1 MPYLQKLEK
10 SVTNPDVVFVSISLD
25 ENREA
30 WEKKMDQLKLDGHQ
44 WIVKDGAFTDMLNV
58 RGIPHF
64 LLYGKND
71 KLMQYK
77 AERPAIGVPLRDRL
91 NQLK

>member
-1 MPYLQKLEK
+1 M
-10 SVTNPDVVFVSISLD
+10 
-25 ENREA
+25 
-30 WEKKMDQLKLDGHQ
+30 
-44 WIVKDGAFTDMLNV
+44 DMLNV

>member
-1 MPYLQKLEK
+1 
-10 SVTNPDVVFVSISLD
+10 
-25 ENREA
+25 
-30 WEKKMDQLKLDGHQ
+30 MDQLKLDGHQ

-64 LLYGKND
+64 LLYGKD
-71 KLMQYK
+71 GKLMQYK

>member
-1 MPYLQKLEK
+1 MDFALEK

-64 LLYGKND
+64 LLYGKD
-71 KLMQYK
+71 GKLMQYK
-77 AERPAIGVPLRDRL
+77 AEHPSIGVPLRDRL